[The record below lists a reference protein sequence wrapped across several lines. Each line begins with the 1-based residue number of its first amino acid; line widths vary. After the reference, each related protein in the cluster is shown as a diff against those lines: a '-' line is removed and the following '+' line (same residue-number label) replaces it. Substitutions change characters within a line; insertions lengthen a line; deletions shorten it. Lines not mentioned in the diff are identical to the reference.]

1 MKLRAQVQLV
11 ALSTLIAVAAVAG
24 AQARTGD
31 RAGMFSRIDADGD
44 GAITQEEL
52 AAHAA
57 ARFAAADADGD
68 GFLTP
73 EEMMAARD
81 AMRLERSARV
91 VRELDK
97 DGDGALNAEELA
109 ARGEGRAGAGRG
121 GKWQARM
128 MDRMDGDKDG
138 KLSLEEMTAR
148 RDPARMFDKLD
159 ADGDGA
165 LSAEEFGKMRGHH
178 GKRHHGD
185 KG

>member
-1 MKLRAQVQLV
+1 MFAELLFVRLSRPAMLRAFT
-11 ALSTLIAVAAVAG
+11 ALLSVVGTFANDPAG
-24 AQARTGD
+24 SWLSYARY
-31 RAGMFSRIDADGD
+31 DAPNEGV
-44 GAITQEEL
+44 ITAL
-52 AAHAA
+52 N
-57 ARFAAADADGD
+57 
-68 GFLTP
+68 TTW
-73 EEMMAARD
+73 
-81 AMRLERSARV
+81 V
-91 VRELDK
+91 VPSLPQTSFGSNAPGWWFGVMDK

-148 RDPARMFDKLD
+148 RDPARMFEKLD

-165 LSAEEFGKMRGHH
+165 LSAEEFGKMRGHR

>member
-1 MKLRAQVQLV
+1 MKLRAKVQLV
-11 ALSTLIAVAAVAG
+11 ALSTTIVVAAVAG
-24 AQARTGD
+24 ASARTGD
-31 RAGMFSRIDADGD
+31 RAGMFGDIDADGN
-44 GAITQEEL
+44 GSITQEEI

-57 ARFAAADADGD
+57 ARFAATDTDGD

-73 EEMMAARD
+73 EEMSAARD
-81 AMRLERSARV
+81 AMRLERSARMV
-91 VRELDK
+91 KELDT
-97 DGDGALNAEELA
+97 DGDGALNAQELA
-109 ARGEGRAGAGRG
+109 AGGEGRAGKGRS

-128 MDRMDGDKDG
+128 MDRMDSDKDG

-148 RDPARMFDKLD
+148 RDPARMFERLD

-165 LSAEEFGKMRGHH
+165 LSAEEFGKMRGHG